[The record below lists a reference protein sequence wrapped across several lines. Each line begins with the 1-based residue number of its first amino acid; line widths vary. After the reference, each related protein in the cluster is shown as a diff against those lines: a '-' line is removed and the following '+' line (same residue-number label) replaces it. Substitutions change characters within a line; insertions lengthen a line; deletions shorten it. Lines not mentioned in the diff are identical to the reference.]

1 MKLEFEGELTYVDGR
16 YNVIISELQPSVMYK
31 INLEVKYSWYECPL
45 KSSVV
50 YKSDERGIIDFN
62 KMIAVKGKYKIQD
75 SMALNYGLRYAKGD
89 FYKRKERDFS
99 KEYISYEYRVTGYGD
114 TYQTKFVR
122 KFTSEDIQCTKIRKE
137 FVGDFYYHVKKSS
150 KKILILLGGSEG
162 VLNPNL
168 PIAACLANK
177 GIDVMAVQYFDP
189 EVSDLRDILPER
201 LERIPIE
208 YIDSVVNWLD
218 KQRPGKDIYIMGSSR
233 GAELSLLYSSLNSR
247 IKKVIAL
254 SPSAYVFQG
263 CGTISSAWQKSG
275 KAVPYIKIN
284 LVINAIEQT
293 IYQILSILHVETR
306 YFISYEVSRILA
318 LNKEKKRIKVE
329 DIKGDICVIAGRKD
343 RIWNSLKALK
353 IIQVVLEKNNDV
365 DKKQYKHQ
373 YWIYR
378 NAGHCF
384 YTPFIFPIENT
395 SGGSKLDN
403 YYANEDIWRKVIE
416 FILA

>member
-62 KMIAVKGKYKIQD
+62 KVIAVKGKYKIQD
-75 SMALNYGLRYAKGD
+75 SMALNYGLRYDKGD

-99 KEYISYEYRVTGYGD
+99 KEYISYEYKVTGNGD

-137 FVGDFYYHVKKSS
+137 FVGDFYYHVINNNQ
-150 KKILILLGGSEG
+150 KILILLGGSEG

-189 EVSDLRDILPER
+189 EVSDLREILPER

-218 KQRPGKDIYIMGSSR
+218 KQRPGEDIYIMGTSR

-247 IKKVIAL
+247 IKKVIAI

-263 CGTISSAWQKSG
+263 CETISSAWQKSG

-293 IYQILSILHVETR
+293 LYQILSILHVEKG

-329 DIKGDICVIAGRKD
+329 NIKGDICVIAGKKD
-343 RIWNSLKALK
+343 RVWNSLKALK
-353 IIQVVLEKNNDV
+353 IIQVALEKNNDV